1 MSAIT
6 DLLQEK
12 AGLSPEK
19 SIEVEKII
27 VDHITAQVPPQYQAM
42 LGPIL
47 GVAPNAAS
55 TALQAFEEHGLGGLL
70 EAVNNVFGSKKN

>member
-19 SIEVEKII
+19 SVEVEKII
-27 VDHITAQVPPQYQAM
+27 VDHITAQVPTQYQAV
-42 LGPIL
+42 LAPIL
-47 GVAPNAAS
+47 GGEPNPAS
-55 TALQAFEEHGLGGLL
+55 AALQAFEEHGLGGLL
-70 EAVNNVFGSKKN
+70 AAVNNAFGSNKS